1 MRDEK
6 YYVALFKS
14 KSHAIQI
21 IYVLENLGYK
31 NNFQLISTPCEIQA
45 GCGFSI
51 KFNDIRYLEILKEEA
66 ASLHL
71 NIEKFYYIERNSGK
85 KVLKNLNHLI

>member
-6 YYVALFKS
+6 YYVAIFKS
-14 KSHAIQI
+14 KSHAIQV

-31 NNFQLISTPCEIQA
+31 NFQLISTPCEIQA

-51 KFNDIRYLEILKEEA
+51 KFDEIKYLEILKKEVIC
-66 ASLHL
+66 LHL
-71 NIEKFYYIERNSGK
+71 NIESFYCIERKAGK
-85 KVLKNLNHLI
+85 KVLKNLHHLI